1 MVINHKDSGLPLN
14 RLFCTVQSNRGF
26 TLVELVLVM
35 GLIGVL
41 STIAFAE
48 FGAIKNRVRTAR
60 CIEEIR
66 GLEKEIIAYTTD
78 KGTNPPDLDAVG
90 WGTQLDPWGHVYEY
104 HPVGSRK
111 SGSDN
116 INTDFDLYSNG
127 VDGLSA
133 ASIIAAESLDDIIR
147 ANDGSFAG
155 VADGF
160 AVE

>member
-1 MVINHKDSGLPLN
+1 MVINHRDSGLPLN
-14 RLFCTVQSNRGF
+14 RLFCTVQSSRGF

-48 FGAIKNRVRTAR
+48 FGTIKNRVRTAR

-66 GLEKEIIAYTTD
+66 GLEKEIIAYATD

-90 WGTQLDPWGHVYEY
+90 WGTQLDPWGHIYEY

-111 SGSDN
+111 NGPDN
-116 INTDFDLYSNG
+116 INTDFDLYSKG
-127 VDGLSA
+127 ADGDTA
-133 ASIIAAESLDDIIR
+133 VSIIVLVSDDDIIR
-147 ANDGSFAG
+147 ANDGAFAG
-155 VADGF
+155 TAKDF
-160 AVE
+160 MLD